1 MPSKKSTNTLPRITI
16 MSIGGRGATI
26 LDRLYAI
33 GSSQIQLVAVG
44 MARSLEYATKI
55 ETKIELP
62 ESSGIQSGVDIPRHA
77 RESVEVCEAEIRAA
91 VAGSDMVFLV
101 GNLATESNV
110 YQVATVAEIIRSMG
124 ILTCFVGATAFPF
137 QGIMAERQVIAGEKI
152 VSGAVDGFLLVDSGK
167 VMTMGSAREGLVQ
180 VNRVIE
186 QMIAM
191 ILDIVSTHGIINVD
205 FADLKNT
212 IRAAGPLFFQSI
224 EEDENSIEQMKDA
237 LFLHP
242 TLTFPA
248 VSGLT
253 RVVYV
258 LYAGAGVLMDT
269 VTEIGNYIASRVDAS
284 ARIVFG
290 VVSDEQMKGKVRV
303 VLIGA

>member
-1 MPSKKSTNTLPRITI
+1 MPSKKYAHTLPRITI

-26 LDRLYAI
+26 LDRLHAI
-33 GSSQIQLVAVG
+33 GSPQIQLVAVG
-44 MARSLEYATKI
+44 TARGLEYATQI
-55 ETKIELP
+55 DTKIELP
-62 ESSGIQSGVDIPRHA
+62 ESGGIQLGVDIPRHA
-77 RESVEVCEAEIRAA
+77 RESVEVCEAEIRA
-91 VAGSDMVFLV
+91 VVTGSDMVFLI
-101 GNLATESNV
+101 GNIATESNG
-110 YQVATVAEIIRSMG
+110 YQVAAVAEIIRSMG

-137 QGIMAERQVIAGEKI
+137 QGIAAERQVIAGTRV
-152 VSGAVDGFLLVDSGK
+152 VSDAVDGFLLVDSGK
-167 VMTMGSAREGLVQ
+167 VMTIASASEGLVQ

-205 FADLKNT
+205 FADLKTT
-212 IRAAGPLFFQSI
+212 IRSAGPLFFQSV
-224 EEDENSIEQMKDA
+224 EEDENSIERMKDA

-242 TLTFPA
+242 ALTFPA